1 MCKENNSED
10 NGRDLR
16 QLVLLQ
22 QQQQQQQETFSLL
35 AISLGDT
42 LSTLIQ

>member
-1 MCKENNSED
+1 MCKESNSED

-16 QLVLLQ
+16 QLVLL
-22 QQQQQQQETFSLL
+22 QQQQQQETFSLL

>member
-10 NGRDLR
+10 NGRVLR
-16 QLVLLQ
+16 QLVLL
-22 QQQQQQQETFSLL
+22 QQQQQQETFSLL

>member
-22 QQQQQQQETFSLL
+22 QQQQQQETFSLL